1 MTVTML
7 QVIFFTM
14 LVACIGGLTH
24 LLSKRNGSDIRVVWY
39 FFSLTAVISFGLAQ
53 IAISIEAIKDGDF
66 VGKYGDLFSTLISV
80 MLDFEKDFWIV
91 TGVAAVITIP
101 QFTSYILS
109 GLSGNAKSP
118 ILMHESLSFAVW
130 GIIKSLVV
138 CAAILISLG
147 VMVLL
152 GYFKGSGDLPKYLT
166 GTGMY
171 SLLLAYC
178 IITLY
183 REAEALTQW
192 LVRHL
197 PCLKAIHQWF
207 TRKERISISNEVVG
221 DIEISEMFKSLLNLI
236 TQLQRL
242 AHKYEK
248 WTMKSPGTASQEEKR
263 SD

>member
-1 MTVTML
+1 MNVTML
-7 QVIFFTM
+7 QMILFTM

-24 LLSKRNGSDIRVVWY
+24 LLSKRNGGDIRVVWY
-39 FFSLTAVISFGLAQ
+39 FFSLTALISFGLAQ

-66 VGKYGDLFSTLISV
+66 VGKYGELLSTLISV

-91 TGVAAVITIP
+91 TGIAGIITVP

-118 ILMHESLSFAVW
+118 ILMHESLTFVVW

-147 VMVLL
+147 IMVLL
-152 GYFKGSGDLPKYLT
+152 GYFKGSGDLPKYLS
-166 GTGMY
+166 GTGLY

-178 IITLY
+178 IITVY
-183 REAEALTQW
+183 REAEALTGW
-192 LVRHL
+192 LVKHL
-197 PCLKAIHQWF
+197 PCLKALHQWF
-207 TRKERISISNEVVG
+207 TRKERNSNPQEFVD
-221 DIEISEMFKSLLNLI
+221 DIEISEMYKSLVILT

-242 AHKYEK
+242 AHKYDK
-248 WTMKSPGTASQEEKR
+248 WTKKFSNTANQEEKI